1 MYPIIVFYKQLIN
14 TKMTFSQIFLL
25 FLLFAVLYI
34 VIKRVLLS
42 RNIKTYEP
50 YEVKDKIKDSL
61 NVILLDVRTSAE
73 RSRQLIKGSFHIPL
87 QELGLKTAELNKFRN
102 KEIICYCQSGSRSMI
117 AAGKLKKMGF
127 NSANM
132 KGGIT
137 KWNFNN
143 I

>member
-1 MYPIIVFYKQLIN
+1 V
-14 TKMTFSQIFLL
+14 TFSQIFPL
-25 FLLFAVLYI
+25 FIVVIILYF
-34 VIKRVLLS
+34 VIKRALLS
-42 RNIKTYEP
+42 RNIKAYEP

-73 RSRQLIKGSFHIPL
+73 RNGQLIKGSFHIPL
-87 QELGLKTAELNKFRN
+87 QELGLKAAELNKFRN

-143 I
+143 K